1 MNISSLVSFLD
12 YIGAF
17 LDGDGTSSTTDITC
31 YGYAGDPFRDRDIIT
46 RTAMS
51 SANSIT
57 ISTCCGRDG
66 ATAQNDVSCLSVVS
80 GTNTSRSFICSVI
93 I

>member
-1 MNISSLVSFLD
+1 
-12 YIGAF
+12 
-17 LDGDGTSSTTDITC
+17 
-31 YGYAGDPFRDRDIIT
+31 
-46 RTAMS
+46 MS
-51 SANSIT
+51 GANSIT

-66 ATAQNDVSCLSVVS
+66 ATAQNDVSCLSVES